1 MSFDPETLPD
11 AIRKQRGMRYGKSS
25 RSEGKFLSHGRV
37 IGEYVQHLIDKGE
50 RPTLDKVRSL
60 LEWLDRDYSL
70 NADRI
75 SFALRRFFKN
85 GRMDRFTNGHQVRI
99 GKEVFAT
106 KREAARAL
114 GIAPQTVKNRIDST
128 DPKWAEWSET

>member
-1 MSFDPETLPD
+1 MSIDPETLPEVL
-11 AIRKQRGMRYGKSS
+11 RKQRGLRYRQPLPPGT
-25 RSEGKFLSHGRV
+25 RFLSHGR
-37 IGEYVQHLIDKGE
+37 IIRAYAEHLIDKGE